1 MNSSEENIKFSVLIP
16 VYNVEIHWL
25 QRAIESVVN
34 QLYGNWELCLVD
46 DCSTDHRV
54 REYLTGIRDKRIKVK
69 LLEEN
74 GGISVATNAAASLAD
89 GDYLILM
96 DNDDEIAEDAL
107 LEFSAAIKKTGADI
121 LYSDQDIIDAEGN
134 HRDPFCKPDWSPE
147 LLLSQMYIGHLLGFR
162 RSLFEK
168 TGGFRSE
175 FNGSQDYDLML
186 RMSEITDNIVHI
198 PKILYSWR
206 AIPSSTANNPES
218 KPYAQV
224 VGLNAI
230 QEHLDRVYGKEAA
243 KAYETENYFVYDVRY
258 CLKDHPLVSVII
270 PTKDNAPLLEKAVQ
284 SILRFTKYDKYE
296 IIILD
301 NNSEEAETFAYFKDI
316 TEKNSNVRVLTA
328 AFEFNWSK
336 LNNFGMKHADG
347 DIYIFLN
354 NDVEISSSEWMYRLV
369 EKVVQ
374 PNIGVAGALLLYEDN
389 TIQHAGVIAG
399 MGGWGD
405 HVYKGMP
412 PVHYGSPFVSPMVT
426 RNVTAV
432 TGACMAVSK
441 KTIEKIGPFDE
452 QFLICGSDVEL
463 CIRAEQKGYRNVYDP
478 YVRLYHFESKTRDS
492 YIPEVDFEMSRKMYA
507 PYLAEG
513 DPYYNKQLDLYSC
526 VPKMKAETEEI
537 SVEKKIVDEYLHG
550 DYEAGVFNSQEIDTH
565 IAEINPYIFRPSANK
580 NKRINIL
587 LPSINPEHVFGG
599 ISTALKF
606 FERLAESTGFEKR
619 IVLVDAVPSSEAI
632 QAYEK
637 KYTFVKWEEDSQA
650 KAQIVPY
657 SERNGW
663 TLPVSENDYF
673 MFTGW
678 WTAHCA
684 QEAYEEYEM
693 KYGIKPRPFINFI
706 QDYEPG
712 FYAWST
718 RYLLADATYKHP
730 YPQIAVFNT
739 KLLQDYFHW
748 QGYKFYKEFSFDPVL
763 NTVLKEKLYAANTS
777 MKKKKQILVYG
788 RPGTERN
795 AFKLIVAALRKWI
808 GIQENAEEWNVIS
821 AGEMHPKVYLGKGKY
836 LNSAGKLTLDEY
848 AQVLQESYAGISLMA
863 SPHPSYPPLEMSV
876 FGIKVIT
883 NTFANKDLKDF
894 NQFIVS
900 LNNISPNHIAKKL
913 NEICNDYRIIV
924 ENRIVNKD
932 YCENDGVFSFIEEI
946 KEML

>member
-1 MNSSEENIKFSVLIP
+1 
-16 VYNVEIHWL
+16 
-25 QRAIESVVN
+25 
-34 QLYGNWELCLVD
+34 
-46 DCSTDHRV
+46 
-54 REYLTGIRDKRIKVK
+54 
-69 LLEEN
+69 
-74 GGISVATNAAASLAD
+74 
-89 GDYLILM
+89 
-96 DNDDEIAEDAL
+96 
-107 LEFSAAIKKTGADI
+107 
-121 LYSDQDIIDAEGN
+121 
-134 HRDPFCKPDWSPE
+134 
-147 LLLSQMYIGHLLGFR
+147 
-162 RSLFEK
+162 
-168 TGGFRSE
+168 
-175 FNGSQDYDLML
+175 ML

-587 LPSINPEHVFGG
+587 LTSINPEHVFGG

-606 FERLAESTGFEKR
+606 FERLAESKGFEK
-619 IVLVDAVPSSEAI
+619 
-632 QAYEK
+632 
-637 KYTFVKWEEDSQA
+637 
-650 KAQIVPY
+650 
-657 SERNGW
+657 
-663 TLPVSENDYF
+663 
-673 MFTGW
+673 
-678 WTAHCA
+678 
-684 QEAYEEYEM
+684 
-693 KYGIKPRPFINFI
+693 
-706 QDYEPG
+706 
-712 FYAWST
+712 
-718 RYLLADATYKHP
+718 
-730 YPQIAVFNT
+730 
-739 KLLQDYFHW
+739 
-748 QGYKFYKEFSFDPVL
+748 
-763 NTVLKEKLYAANTS
+763 
-777 MKKKKQILVYG
+777 
-788 RPGTERN
+788 
-795 AFKLIVAALRKWI
+795 
-808 GIQENAEEWNVIS
+808 
-821 AGEMHPKVYLGKGKY
+821 
-836 LNSAGKLTLDEY
+836 
-848 AQVLQESYAGISLMA
+848 
-863 SPHPSYPPLEMSV
+863 
-876 FGIKVIT
+876 
-883 NTFANKDLKDF
+883 
-894 NQFIVS
+894 
-900 LNNISPNHIAKKL
+900 
-913 NEICNDYRIIV
+913 
-924 ENRIVNKD
+924 
-932 YCENDGVFSFIEEI
+932 
-946 KEML
+946 